1 MTFDFFS
8 GDIPVSKPVLKNEV
22 MIDMITFAYLTIAAQ
37 KSSGLSL
44 SNHDSVVYHEEKRI
58 NLSANSQHRDMFEL
72 EIKPKVVVENTI
84 FGLER
89 VNDYFQEVND
99 YFSACDINVNM

>member
-1 MTFDFFS
+1 
-8 GDIPVSKPVLKNEV
+8 
-22 MIDMITFAYLTIAAQ
+22 
-37 KSSGLSL
+37 
-44 SNHDSVVYHEEKRI
+44 
-58 NLSANSQHRDMFEL
+58 MFEL